1 MATLGAE
8 PGDQAPAYVYV
19 PISDSAMAISSEEG
33 EIQLAL
39 HEFGDGAAG
48 LPIFTDEDRLVAVL
62 GADQARVKIAVLD
75 LLVRLAPV
83 ELPITVNPRLRAGA

>member
-1 MATLGAE
+1 MASTDSELS
-8 PGDQAPAYVYV
+8 DQAPAYVYV
-19 PISDSAMAISSEEG
+19 PISDSATVISGEEG

-39 HEFGDGAAG
+39 HEFGDGTAG

-75 LLVRLAPV
+75 LLMRLAPV
-83 ELPITVNPRLRAGA
+83 ELPVTVNPRLRVGA